1 MAAGRRKKNTQRKH
15 GLSPGTL
22 VFTGTRHASDTE
34 IQLVQYGEDG
44 LAEKA
49 MKDAIP
55 EAAPDYPVT
64 WYDIRGLHH
73 VDLIEALGQR
83 HRVHALALED
93 VLDIQQRP
101 KFEDYE
107 DSIFIIAQALTFDD
121 ETKEINY
128 EQIAIF
134 ARDGL
139 VLSFQEKPDDTFRS
153 VRERLQNATGRIRK
167 RGADY
172 LVYALLDTIVDHY
185 YLVLDKVEEMI
196 ELQEDEVL
204 NRPREESKGN
214 IHRLKIQVISLRK
227 AIAPLREAINAFSR
241 SDNPFVRDQTR
252 LYIRDIYDH
261 TIQIIDAVETWRDV
275 LNGLF
280 DLYLSQLSYRM
291 NNVIQVLTIISTIF
305 IPLTFLAG
313 VYGMNFTYMP
323 ELQWRYGYAMLWGLM
338 LLIAA
343 WLLWLFRRKNWL

>member
-1 MAAGRRKKNTQRKH
+1 MATGRRKKKIPRKH

-22 VFTGTRHASDTE
+22 VFTGTRHATTTE
-34 IQLVQYGEDG
+34 INLVQYGEEG
-44 LAEKA
+44 LLDKFAS
-49 MKDAIP
+49 DAIP
-55 EAAPDYPVT
+55 AALPDFPVT

-73 VDLIEALGQR
+73 VELIEQLGQLYG
-83 HRVHALALED
+83 VHALALED

-107 DSIFIIAQALTFDD
+107 DGIFIIAQALTFDD
-121 ETKEINY
+121 VTKDINY

-139 VLSFQEKPDDTFRS
+139 VLSFQEKPDDTFRT
-153 VRERLQNATGRIRK
+153 VRERLNSATGRIRK

-196 ELQEDEVL
+196 EVQEDEVL

-214 IHRLKIQVISLRK
+214 IHRLKVQIITLRK

-261 TIQIIDAVETWRDV
+261 TIQIIDAVETWRDI

-280 DLYLSQLSYRM
+280 DLYLSQLSFRM

-313 VYGMNFTYMP
+313 VYGMNFAYMP
-323 ELQWRYGYAMLWGLM
+323 ELQWRYGYFVLWGVM

-343 WLLWLFRRKNWL
+343 LLMWLFKRKNWL